1 MRWAL
6 LLLLA
11 CAKPVVKEA
20 QPLVDPVATNDGDR
34 LSAMKTELENDIL
47 ESYDRDEA
55 PELETGMLS
64 PAIGG
69 ARIGVG
75 PGDMLIAQD
84 LRRAPSRW
92 PLNVDRATLT
102 SVRSKRLAVSFAID
116 ETAAWMSD
124 EVSWRITICG
134 RIAVIPLRIT
144 GLYAH
149 DGDRWVPVFEHVAF
163 AHPPGP
169 ARDGQLRGSRI
180 PSAVVSRDL
189 ADDLSRVLGPMLSR
203 GPRDSLAISTG
214 PEAALLGPDVDSE
227 WRGGGM
233 LTANLTTGPMIAEDR
248 RVGTVGRSVLKST
261 IAYWIGNLIADLPA
275 RPGVPAGKVRLRGS
289 FIFEKRKPAADDKP
303 VKAGINACAAD
314 PKDCRWVLV
323 QAQVSE
329 PIEDQ
334 DLATT
339 VFGTSLLSLNP
350 LQLTCADGRRPV
362 IGLPAAPP
370 PPLPRPIAPA
380 TGGSP

>member
-1 MRWAL
+1 VRWAL

-116 ETAAWMSD
+116 ETAAD
-124 EVSWRITICG
+124 HD
-134 RIAVIPLRIT
+134 LRP
-144 GLYAH
+144 H
-149 DGDRWVPVFEHVAF
+149 
-163 AHPPGP
+163 
-169 ARDGQLRGSRI
+169 RGH
-180 PSAVVSRDL
+180 
-189 ADDLSRVLGPMLSR
+189 
-203 GPRDSLAISTG
+203 
-214 PEAALLGPDVDSE
+214 
-227 WRGGGM
+227 
-233 LTANLTTGPMIAEDR
+233 
-248 RVGTVGRSVLKST
+248 
-261 IAYWIGNLIADLPA
+261 
-275 RPGVPAGKVRLRGS
+275 
-289 FIFEKRKPAADDKP
+289 PAAHHRAVRP
-303 VKAGINACAAD
+303 
-314 PKDCRWVLV
+314 
-323 QAQVSE
+323 
-329 PIEDQ
+329 
-334 DLATT
+334 
-339 VFGTSLLSLNP
+339 
-350 LQLTCADGRRPV
+350 RR
-362 IGLPAAPP
+362 
-370 PPLPRPIAPA
+370 
-380 TGGSP
+380 